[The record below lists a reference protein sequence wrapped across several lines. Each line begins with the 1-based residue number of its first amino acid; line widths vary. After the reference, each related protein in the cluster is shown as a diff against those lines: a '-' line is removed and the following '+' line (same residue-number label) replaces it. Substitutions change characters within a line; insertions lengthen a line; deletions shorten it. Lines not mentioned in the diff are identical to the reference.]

1 MNVSLKPK
9 LKKFIED
16 QVRAGHFS
24 STQDVLEA
32 DVARLMLEPD
42 SAQMDQE
49 TLEAIDRAE
58 AQLDWS
64 EGIEVKKAFDR
75 LRQKHLGA

>member
-16 QVRAGHFS
+16 QVKAGHFS
-24 STQDVLEA
+24 SPQDVLEA
-32 DVARLMLEPD
+32 GIARLMLDPEFGKLD
-42 SAQMDQE
+42 EQ
-49 TLEAIDRAE
+49 TLDAIDRAE
-58 AQLDWS
+58 AQFDQG
-64 EGIEVKKAFDR
+64 EGIDVKEAFDR